1 MARKVKSG
9 AAAATLFA
17 AREKLPRRDAM
28 RLLALMAG
36 TLCAM
41 MVIMI
46 IAVTP
51 ERLNLSAGDIAPRT
65 ITATKDVVDE
75 ITTNKMI
82 RLAEQNATV
91 SYAND
96 NEAAAR
102 SLEKIDNAFD
112 RLDEVRVSAANAI
125 ALLTASLG
133 DGKTPSDAQ
142 ITETLSDAQLLGD
155 ARRALSPVELSDTQL
170 RTLQLMDADRLN
182 DLRVSTARAL
192 RVSYATGIQQGSET
206 TTLNSLEDT
215 LTRMYDFD
223 ATEASIARNAAEPYL
238 DPSQIID
245 EETTAANRQA
255 AREAV
260 EPVVFKKGQNIV
272 VAGEA
277 VTLPQISM
285 LQNLGLLADDS
296 IDMMMYLGI
305 AILLAVLL
313 CVIVMYIYCFE
324 SAMLR
329 DFKSLLLMCIIMV
342 VSLTASLVV
351 REINVNMMPLGLCA
365 LMMTLLLKPRLAM
378 TVNTVMAILLG
389 LISAGTQNDLSSY
402 MMINVIVST
411 FISGTLCIYMS
422 RWRTNRLG
430 VISAGVAS
438 GVASMISMLATGFIN
453 NTDVTGVASRA
464 TWALAGGA
472 LTAILCLGFQP
483 VLEAAFK
490 LMTPSKLME
499 LSNPQQPLL
508 RRLLLEAPGT
518 YHHSIIVANLAEAA
532 ADAIGANGLLARVGA
547 YYHDVGKLKR
557 PLYFKENQMGDNP
570 HDRTDPRI
578 STAILTA
585 HPRDG
590 VMMAQKYR
598 MPQQVL
604 DIIAQH
610 HGDTPVVYFYNK
622 AMKASPEE
630 PVDIADFRY
639 DGPKPQTCEAA
650 IVMLADTVEAAARA
664 LPNPTPERI
673 DELIRSLVKGKTDD
687 RQLDECTLTFRQV
700 DTICRVFEQVLS
712 GVFHQR
718 IAYPKIDIPNRGPV
732 DIPAPSAGPI
742 AGAPPATSSGEDIGE
757 AIK

>member
-9 AAAATLFA
+9 AAAAPLFA

-313 CVIVMYIYCFE
+313 CVIVMYIY
-324 SAMLR
+324 
-329 DFKSLLLMCIIMV
+329 
-342 VSLTASLVV
+342 
-351 REINVNMMPLGLCA
+351 
-365 LMMTLLLKPRLAM
+365 
-378 TVNTVMAILLG
+378 
-389 LISAGTQNDLSSY
+389 
-402 MMINVIVST
+402 
-411 FISGTLCIYMS
+411 
-422 RWRTNRLG
+422 
-430 VISAGVAS
+430 
-438 GVASMISMLATGFIN
+438 
-453 NTDVTGVASRA
+453 
-464 TWALAGGA
+464 
-472 LTAILCLGFQP
+472 
-483 VLEAAFK
+483 
-490 LMTPSKLME
+490 
-499 LSNPQQPLL
+499 
-508 RRLLLEAPGT
+508 
-518 YHHSIIVANLAEAA
+518 
-532 ADAIGANGLLARVGA
+532 
-547 YYHDVGKLKR
+547 
-557 PLYFKENQMGDNP
+557 
-570 HDRTDPRI
+570 
-578 STAILTA
+578 
-585 HPRDG
+585 
-590 VMMAQKYR
+590 
-598 MPQQVL
+598 
-604 DIIAQH
+604 
-610 HGDTPVVYFYNK
+610 
-622 AMKASPEE
+622 
-630 PVDIADFRY
+630 
-639 DGPKPQTCEAA
+639 
-650 IVMLADTVEAAARA
+650 
-664 LPNPTPERI
+664 
-673 DELIRSLVKGKTDD
+673 
-687 RQLDECTLTFRQV
+687 
-700 DTICRVFEQVLS
+700 
-712 GVFHQR
+712 
-718 IAYPKIDIPNRGPV
+718 
-732 DIPAPSAGPI
+732 
-742 AGAPPATSSGEDIGE
+742 
-757 AIK
+757 

>member
-125 ALLTASLG
+125 ALLTAS
-133 DGKTPSDAQ
+133 
-142 ITETLSDAQLLGD
+142 LGD

-472 LTAILCLGFQP
+472 LTAILCLGF
-483 VLEAAFK
+483 
-490 LMTPSKLME
+490 
-499 LSNPQQPLL
+499 
-508 RRLLLEAPGT
+508 
-518 YHHSIIVANLAEAA
+518 
-532 ADAIGANGLLARVGA
+532 
-547 YYHDVGKLKR
+547 
-557 PLYFKENQMGDNP
+557 
-570 HDRTDPRI
+570 
-578 STAILTA
+578 
-585 HPRDG
+585 
-590 VMMAQKYR
+590 
-598 MPQQVL
+598 
-604 DIIAQH
+604 
-610 HGDTPVVYFYNK
+610 
-622 AMKASPEE
+622 
-630 PVDIADFRY
+630 
-639 DGPKPQTCEAA
+639 
-650 IVMLADTVEAAARA
+650 
-664 LPNPTPERI
+664 
-673 DELIRSLVKGKTDD
+673 
-687 RQLDECTLTFRQV
+687 
-700 DTICRVFEQVLS
+700 
-712 GVFHQR
+712 
-718 IAYPKIDIPNRGPV
+718 
-732 DIPAPSAGPI
+732 
-742 AGAPPATSSGEDIGE
+742 
-757 AIK
+757 

>member
-1 MARKVKSG
+1 MARKVKAGQS
-9 AAAATLFA
+9 AAPLFA
-17 AREKLPRRDAM
+17 KREKLPKRDFM
-28 RLLALMAG
+28 RLMILMAG

-41 MVIMI
+41 MIIMI

-51 ERLNLSAGDIAPRT
+51 ERLSLSAGDIAPRT

-75 ITTNKMI
+75 ITTNKLI
-82 RLAEQNATV
+82 RTAEQNATV
-91 SYAND
+91 SYTND
-96 NEAAAR
+96 SEAATR
-102 SLEKIDNAFD
+102 SIENIGNAFNSM
-112 RLDEVRVSAANAI
+112 ESVRQMGENAI
-125 ALLTASLG
+125 AQLMTSLG
-133 DGKTPSDAQ
+133 EGNTPTDEQ
-142 ITETLSDAQLLGD
+142 ITETLSDEKLVSEAK
-155 ARRALSPVELSDTQL
+155 RTLSPVELSDTQL
-170 RTLQLMDADRLN
+170 RALMLMDAERLALLKSN
-182 DLRVSTARAL
+182 TERVL
-192 RVSYATGIQQGSET
+192 RVSYSTGIQQGSEVA
-206 TTLNSLEDT
+206 TLNSLEDT

-223 ATEASIARNAAEPYL
+223 ATEASIARKAAEPYL

-245 EETTAANRQA
+245 ETTTEANRQA
-255 AREAV
+255 ARDAV

-277 VTLPQISM
+277 VTVSQLSM
-285 LQNLGLLADDS
+285 LQSLGLLADDS

-305 AILLAVLL
+305 TILIAVML
-313 CVIVMYIYCFE
+313 CVIVLYISCFE

-329 DFKSLLLMCIIMV
+329 DFKSLLLMCIIIVISMTV
-342 VSLTASLVV
+342 CLIT
-351 REINVNMMPLGLCA
+351 REINVYMMPVALCA

-378 TVNTVMAILLG
+378 TVNTVMSVLLG
-389 LISAGTQNDLSSY
+389 LISAGTQEDLSSY
-402 MMINVIVST
+402 MMINVMVSA
-411 FISGTLCIYMS
+411 FVSGSLCVYMA
-422 RWRTNRLG
+422 RKRPNRLG
-430 VISAGVAS
+430 IIAAGLIS
-438 GVASMISMLATGFIN
+438 GVAAMLSMLAMGFIN
-453 NTDVTGVASRA
+453 NTDVTGVTSRA
-464 TWALAGGA
+464 TWALGGGV
-472 LTAILCLGFQP
+472 LTAILCLGLQP
-483 VLEAAFK
+483 VLEAVFK

-590 VMMAQKYR
+590 VLMAQKYR

-604 DIIAQH
+604 DIIGQH
-610 HGDTPVVYFYNK
+610 HGDTPVIYFYNK
-622 AMKASPEE
+622 AMQASPEE

-639 DGPKPQTCEAA
+639 DGPKPQTREAA
-650 IVMLADTVEAAARA
+650 IVMLADTVEAAARS
-664 LPNPTPERI
+664 LPNPTPERV
-673 DELIRSLVKGKTDD
+673 DALIRSLVKGKTDD
-687 RQLDECTLTFRQV
+687 RQLDECTLTFRQL
-700 DTICRVFEQVLS
+700 DTVCRVFEQVLS

-742 AGAPPATSSGEDIGE
+742 EGAPPASSSGEDIGE

>member
-1 MARKVKSG
+1 
-9 AAAATLFA
+9 
-17 AREKLPRRDAM
+17 
-28 RLLALMAG
+28 
-36 TLCAM
+36 
-41 MVIMI
+41 
-46 IAVTP
+46 
-51 ERLNLSAGDIAPRT
+51 
-65 ITATKDVVDE
+65 
-75 ITTNKMI
+75 
-82 RLAEQNATV
+82 
-91 SYAND
+91 
-96 NEAAAR
+96 
-102 SLEKIDNAFD
+102 
-112 RLDEVRVSAANAI
+112 
-125 ALLTASLG
+125 
-133 DGKTPSDAQ
+133 
-142 ITETLSDAQLLGD
+142 
-155 ARRALSPVELSDTQL
+155 
-170 RTLQLMDADRLN
+170 
-182 DLRVSTARAL
+182 
-192 RVSYATGIQQGSET
+192 
-206 TTLNSLEDT
+206 
-215 LTRMYDFD
+215 
-223 ATEASIARNAAEPYL
+223 
-238 DPSQIID
+238 
-245 EETTAANRQA
+245 
-255 AREAV
+255 
-260 EPVVFKKGQNIV
+260 
-272 VAGEA
+272 
-277 VTLPQISM
+277 M

-305 AILLAVLL
+305 VILLAVLL

-622 AMKASPEE
+622 AMKATPEE

-700 DTICRVFEQVLS
+700 DTVCRVFEQVLS

>member
-9 AAAATLFA
+9 AAAAPLFA

-245 EETTAANRQA
+245 EATTAANRQA

-718 IAYPKIDIPNRGPV
+718 IAYPKIDIPNHGPV

>member
-9 AAAATLFA
+9 AAAAPLFA

-28 RLLALMAG
+28 RLLALMAA

-96 NEAAAR
+96 NDAAAR

-732 DIPAPSAGPI
+732 DIPAPSGPI

>member
-9 AAAATLFA
+9 AAAAPLFA

-96 NEAAAR
+96 NDAAAR

-622 AMKASPEE
+622 
-630 PVDIADFRY
+630 R
-639 DGPKPQTCEAA
+639 
-650 IVMLADTVEAAARA
+650 
-664 LPNPTPERI
+664 
-673 DELIRSLVKGKTDD
+673 
-687 RQLDECTLTFRQV
+687 
-700 DTICRVFEQVLS
+700 
-712 GVFHQR
+712 
-718 IAYPKIDIPNRGPV
+718 
-732 DIPAPSAGPI
+732 
-742 AGAPPATSSGEDIGE
+742 
-757 AIK
+757 

>member
-9 AAAATLFA
+9 AAAAPLFA
-17 AREKLPRRDAM
+17 VREKLPRRDAM

-245 EETTAANRQA
+245 EET
-255 AREAV
+255 
-260 EPVVFKKGQNIV
+260 
-272 VAGEA
+272 
-277 VTLPQISM
+277 L
-285 LQNLGLLADDS
+285 
-296 IDMMMYLGI
+296 
-305 AILLAVLL
+305 
-313 CVIVMYIYCFE
+313 
-324 SAMLR
+324 
-329 DFKSLLLMCIIMV
+329 SLIHI
-342 VSLTASLVV
+342 
-351 REINVNMMPLGLCA
+351 
-365 LMMTLLLKPRLAM
+365 
-378 TVNTVMAILLG
+378 
-389 LISAGTQNDLSSY
+389 
-402 MMINVIVST
+402 
-411 FISGTLCIYMS
+411 
-422 RWRTNRLG
+422 
-430 VISAGVAS
+430 
-438 GVASMISMLATGFIN
+438 
-453 NTDVTGVASRA
+453 
-464 TWALAGGA
+464 
-472 LTAILCLGFQP
+472 
-483 VLEAAFK
+483 
-490 LMTPSKLME
+490 
-499 LSNPQQPLL
+499 
-508 RRLLLEAPGT
+508 
-518 YHHSIIVANLAEAA
+518 
-532 ADAIGANGLLARVGA
+532 
-547 YYHDVGKLKR
+547 
-557 PLYFKENQMGDNP
+557 
-570 HDRTDPRI
+570 
-578 STAILTA
+578 
-585 HPRDG
+585 
-590 VMMAQKYR
+590 
-598 MPQQVL
+598 
-604 DIIAQH
+604 
-610 HGDTPVVYFYNK
+610 
-622 AMKASPEE
+622 
-630 PVDIADFRY
+630 
-639 DGPKPQTCEAA
+639 
-650 IVMLADTVEAAARA
+650 
-664 LPNPTPERI
+664 
-673 DELIRSLVKGKTDD
+673 
-687 RQLDECTLTFRQV
+687 
-700 DTICRVFEQVLS
+700 
-712 GVFHQR
+712 
-718 IAYPKIDIPNRGPV
+718 
-732 DIPAPSAGPI
+732 
-742 AGAPPATSSGEDIGE
+742 
-757 AIK
+757 

>member
-9 AAAATLFA
+9 AAAAPLFA

-622 AMKASPEE
+622 ALKASPEE

-687 RQLDECTLTFRQV
+687 R
-700 DTICRVFEQVLS
+700 
-712 GVFHQR
+712 
-718 IAYPKIDIPNRGPV
+718 
-732 DIPAPSAGPI
+732 
-742 AGAPPATSSGEDIGE
+742 
-757 AIK
+757 